1 MAEVHGESLEWESA
15 IGVDHAGL
23 GPEDLRISVEP
34 QRLSHALELIGRL
47 VDDLQSSRAALD
59 EAAGD
64 ADVRGDTAHSLQ
76 RVVRFSRFTA
86 RRDAG
91 LLDDLA
97 QAVQQLIN
105 VIHDVRGGN
114 LDQLRTQWGNAQAEF
129 IAGAKAK
136 SHPHPRRL
144 LADLDAELTEQ
155 YRPMFRKLHGR
166 LPPERTHFVAVDSR
180 LDDELR
186 QYKHAVRPLLEE
198 FEQSVK
204 RVRHAEREVRAHL
217 AWEPRERRRPED
229 ADQKAEQDPS
239 GISGPKVLRRLRKAL
254 DQGATVLEHAIPQLL
269 PIARSID
276 DGMLPEHGDDE
287 HHDKR
292 EFKQEW
298 EQHLQRRI
306 KRMQFVS
313 ETSDTMA
320 NALAKLDA
328 ETASQI
334 FKDQDDD

>member
-1 MAEVHGESLEWESA
+1 MAEVHGEALEWESA
-15 IGVDHAGL
+15 IGVEHAGL
-23 GPEDLRISVEP
+23 GPDDLRIPVEP
-34 QRLSHALELIGRL
+34 QRLRHALDLIGRL
-47 VDDLQSSRAALD
+47 VDDLHSSRAALD

-64 ADVRGDTAHSLQ
+64 SDVRGETAHSLQ

-97 QAVQQLIN
+97 QAIQHLID
-105 VIHDVRGGN
+105 VIHDVRGGH
-114 LDQLRTQWGNAQAEF
+114 LDQLRTQWGNAQLEF
-129 IAGAKAK
+129 ISGAKAK
-136 SHPHPRRL
+136 SHAHPRRL

-155 YRPMFRKLHGR
+155 YRPLFRKLHGKMPAEHTR
-166 LPPERTHFVAVDSR
+166 FVAVDSR
-180 LDDELR
+180 LDDEIH
-186 QYKHAVRPLLEE
+186 QYKRTVRPLLEE
-198 FEQSVK
+198 FEQGVK
-204 RVRHAEREVRAHL
+204 RIRHAEREVRAHL
-217 AWEPRERRRPED
+217 AWEPREKRRPED
-229 ADQKAEQDPS
+229 ADEKAEHDPP

-254 DQGATVLEHAIPQLL
+254 DQGATVLEHAIPQLP

-276 DGMLPEHGDDE
+276 DGMLPEHGDDD

-298 EQHLQRRI
+298 EQHLHRRI

-328 ETASQI
+328 ETASKI